1 MLLPAYK
8 NVHELTVRLPT
19 RSPHVFI
26 SVSMWEHFVTAFCV
40 TNSATLFFP
49 LGFDP
54 WTSWMVQ
61 GKVRERF
68 YIPVQTSQGVHQTS
82 CTVSTSSFPGV
93 KWVRHA
99 LATHTQLVLRLTPWT
114 LLGELFTI
122 TLIHSCQFEN
132 IFYASF
138 CTETNRVHML
148 YTELWILLC
157 FLIELACWVLNLIL
171 NWGREYSEQLRSH
184 QWPLITVYAV
194 LLLTAVHIT
203 PLCTVFQS
211 ITYYSNSPLQRNKQ
225 NPLLLQCQPCP
236 VCYMFNDRDLSR
248 LFTFQVQIWYP
259 FCVALVAPK
268 IHLRP
273 RPCVT
278 FGNLEI
284 LFFREVF

>member
-1 MLLPAYK
+1 VGIKHTWMLLPAYK

-148 YTELWILLC
+148 YTEL
-157 FLIELACWVLNLIL
+157 
-171 NWGREYSEQLRSH
+171 
-184 QWPLITVYAV
+184 
-194 LLLTAVHIT
+194 
-203 PLCTVFQS
+203 
-211 ITYYSNSPLQRNKQ
+211 
-225 NPLLLQCQPCP
+225 
-236 VCYMFNDRDLSR
+236 
-248 LFTFQVQIWYP
+248 
-259 FCVALVAPK
+259 
-268 IHLRP
+268 
-273 RPCVT
+273 
-278 FGNLEI
+278 
-284 LFFREVF
+284 